1 MKKFGKQVVFLVLI
15 LGAASITTAQLRLT
29 LPTVTGKPGTE
40 AVIAVLVSDLT
51 PYDVQGY
58 QLKIKYNKD
67 LIYLKEPLPSQKT
80 GSLTS
85 PTYTDSVR
93 VDSSMIVVTA
103 ATSGKFSGQGVL
115 FKLRIMFRKLGS
127 TNITLDPTF
136 DNMFIKGSQSI
147 IFETVNGKA
156 TVATVNNPPVFD
168 PITPKTVNENQELK
182 FTVNAVDP
190 EGDPITYSAQYTFT
204 GANFNPTTKEFTW
217 KPTYA
222 QAGTYTVTFSANDG
236 TSTATTTVGITV
248 IDVNTAP
255 VITPITD
262 KTVNEGSTLIIDV
275 TATDAEGDALV
286 YSVTSTFPDGSGFD
300 PAQRRFTWTPSF
312 TQSGVYTVIFS
323 VSDGK
328 LSSSANVKITVIDV
342 NAAPVITPIADKTVN
357 TGQTLTFDIIATDA
371 DGDALTYGH
380 STLPQGAS
388 FSETTKKFSWKP
400 TSAQAGDYEIS
411 FFVSDGKVTTT
422 IKVKIKVIKVN
433 SAPVFDPKTISD
445 TTISVHNVNM
455 LFKYQFK
462 ATDPDGDV
470 VTFRIDG
477 DSPSGST
484 LSSSGA
490 FNWITS
496 ASHANRIYMF
506 MVTAS
511 DGTLSE
517 TKVVTITVRPTVVSV
532 EDEAVIPTKFNLA
545 QNYPNPFNPSTKIK
559 YNLPKE
565 SNVVLKVYNVM
576 GEEIATLVNGNKP
589 AGVYSVK
596 FDASGLAS
604 GFYIYRIQTNEFT
617 KTMKMLLAK

>member
-1 MKKFGKQVVFLVLI
+1 MKKFGKQIVFLTLL
-15 LGAASITTAQLRLT
+15 LGATSIATAQIQLT

-40 AVIAVLVSDLT
+40 AVIAVLVNDLT

-58 QLKIKYNKD
+58 QLKLKYNKD

-85 PTYTDSVR
+85 PTYTDTVR
-93 VDSSMIVVTA
+93 VDSSAIVVTA

-127 TNITLDPTF
+127 TNITLDPAF
-136 DNMFIKGSQSI
+136 DNMFIKGSQTI
-147 IFETVNGKA
+147 NYVLVPGKA

-190 EGDPITYSAQYTFT
+190 EGDPITYSAQY
-204 GANFNPTTKEFTW
+204 NFNGPSFNPATKEFVW
-217 KPTYA
+217 KPTFA
-222 QAGTYTVTFSANDG
+222 QSGTYTVTFSANDG

-262 KTVNEGSTLIIDV
+262 KTINEGSTLIIDV
-275 TATDAEGDALV
+275 LATDAEGDVLT
-286 YSVTSTFPDGSGFD
+286 YSAAGTPQGAQFD
-300 PAQRRFTWTPSF
+300 PATRKFTWTPSF
-312 TQSGVYTVIFS
+312 LQSGNYTVTFS

-328 LSSSANVKITVIDV
+328 LSASINVKITVIDV

-357 TGQTLTFDIIATDA
+357 TGQTLTFDVIATDA
-371 DGDALTYGH
+371 DGDVLTYGH

-388 FSETTKKFSWKP
+388 FDVNTKKFSWKP
-400 TSAQAGDYEIS
+400 SGTQAGDYEIT
-411 FFVSDGKVTTT
+411 FFVSDGKETTSL
-422 IKVKIKVIKVN
+422 KVKIKVIKVN
-433 SAPVFDPKTISD
+433 SAPVFDSKTISD

-490 FNWITS
+490 FNWITNS
-496 ASHANRIYMF
+496 SHASRVYMF
-506 MVTAS
+506 MITAS

-517 TKVVTITVRPTVVSV
+517 TKVVTITVRQTVVGV
-532 EDEAVIPTKFNLA
+532 EDEIIIPTKFNLA
-545 QNYPNPFNPSTKIK
+545 QNYPNPFNPTTNIK
-559 YNLPKE
+559 YSLPKE
-565 SNVVLKVYNVM
+565 SNVVLKIYNVM
-576 GEEIATLVNGNKP
+576 GEEIRTLVNGYRP
-589 AGVYSVK
+589 AGTHTVK
-596 FDASGLAS
+596 FDASGLTS
-604 GFYIYRIQTNEFT
+604 GLYFYKIQTNESS
-617 KTMKMLLAK
+617 KTMKMLLTK